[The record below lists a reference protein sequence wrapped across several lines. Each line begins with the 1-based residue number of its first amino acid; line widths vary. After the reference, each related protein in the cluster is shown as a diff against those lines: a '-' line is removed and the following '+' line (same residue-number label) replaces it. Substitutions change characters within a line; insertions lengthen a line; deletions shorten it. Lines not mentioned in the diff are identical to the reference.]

1 MKGIPM
7 KKRSLIALAALISAC
22 ASKPPMGTPEYDAY
36 AAEKAK
42 EERISNIDQTI
53 DNAPSWY
60 KETVS
65 VPGYFVATGTDVSS
79 DMQFAMD
86 KALMGAKIAIASQI
100 SSHITSSL
108 KLYISETGAASDVA
122 ANTEVERVAKE
133 MVAEVKIHGFEIDK
147 HQIMRDG
154 THYRAYVLVK
164 MPRNYVAQKLVNNVR
179 NNATLA
185 PKVERSAA
193 FKQLEQDIQKFRN
206 QKN

>member
-1 MKGIPM
+1 M
-7 KKRSLIALAALISAC
+7 KKLLPIALATLITAC
-22 ASKPPMGTPEYDAY
+22 ATKPPVGTPEFEAY
-36 AAEKAK
+36 SAAKAK
-42 EERISNIDQTI
+42 EERISTIEQTI

-65 VPGYFVATGTDVSS
+65 VPGYFVATGTDISS
-79 DMQFAMD
+79 DMQFAID
-86 KALMGAKIAIASQI
+86 KALMSAKIAIASQI

-108 KLYISETGAASDVA
+108 KLYISETGAANDVA

-164 MPRNYVAQKLVNNVR
+164 MPRNFVAQNLISNVR

-193 FKQLEQDIQKFRN
+193 FKQLEQDIQKFRA